1 MNNIDNKIIAFI
13 AELKQSNHPLIDLMQ
28 LKDKLKNDTLYCD
41 ILELAIAALINQK
54 K

>member
-1 MNNIDNKIIAFI
+1 MNNIDNKIIEFI
-13 AELKQSNHPLIDLMQ
+13 TELKQSNHPLIDLMQ

-41 ILELAIAALINQK
+41 ILELAVAHLVTLK